1 MSRELLL
8 SLCLLFF
15 GCNVYGADVVENFTA
30 LSDQGTSLT
39 GVLSFDSGAFTP
51 APVAPFGGV
60 YLTSFAGGPGSVS
73 LQLDEAGSVTSF
85 TAVSADLIICS
96 GCNLAWDLTADSGT
110 GSFNL
115 LLDSLTPIS
124 FAPGSS
130 VLYPGDYLSN
140 ASSLSGVLSD
150 PNSTQSFTIETISGP
165 MDAPEPGSFWTAGA
179 GLLLLLAAMM
189 MGIRKRQVR

>member
-8 SLCLLFF
+8 SLGLFVF
-15 GCNVYGADVVENFTA
+15 GCNAYGADVVENFTA
-30 LSDQGTSLT
+30 ISDQGIALT

-51 APVAPFGGV
+51 APVAPSGGV

-73 LQLDEAGSVTSF
+73 LQLDEASSVSSF
-85 TAVSADLIICS
+85 TATSADLIICS
-96 GCNLAWDLTADSGT
+96 GCNLAWDLTADSGA

-115 LLDSLTPIS
+115 LLNSLTPIT

-130 VLYPGDYLSN
+130 VLYPGDYLSS

-150 PNSTQSFTIETISGP
+150 ASSTQGFTIEAISGS
-165 MDAPEPGSFWTAGA
+165 MNAPEPGSFWTAGV
-179 GLLLLLAAMM
+179 GLTLLLAAMVA
-189 MGIRKRQVR
+189 IRKRQA